1 MSMLSKWWREKA
13 KRKLLKWLNKAVPE
27 LASGIAGSLN
37 DRIDALQES
46 GELETMAE
54 SHLRRLLPDGA
65 LEAVAVEAF
74 KNYGVA
80 ILDRIIDDAQSRF
93 LTEEA
98 IEELA
103 EDLVDR
109 I

>member
-1 MSMLSKWWREKA
+1 MLSKWWREKA
-13 KRKLLKWLNKAVPE
+13 KRKLLKWLNKVVPE

-46 GELETMAE
+46 GELDKMAE
-54 SHLRRLLPDGA
+54 AHLRTLLPDGA
-65 LEAVAVEAF
+65 IESIAIQAF
-74 KNYGVA
+74 KNYGA
-80 ILDRIIDDAQSRF
+80 EILDRIIDDAQAKF
-93 LTEEA
+93 LTEQA